1 MTGKLFGTTVYT
13 CCERLIGRMKD
24 VLTKKKLTHSDD
36 INHKMKGYITMPTM
50 LSELD
55 EMSDCVIQGFSTFF
69 SPWPNK
75 MIKYGCG
82 SFTFIKR
89 HKISVTASLG

>member
-1 MTGKLFGTTVYT
+1 
-13 CCERLIGRMKD
+13 MKD
-24 VLTKKKLTHSDD
+24 ELTKKKLTHSDD
-36 INHKMKGYITMPTM
+36 IDHKMKGYITMLTI

-69 SPWPNK
+69 SSWPNK
-75 MIKYGCG
+75 MIKYGRG
-82 SFTFIKR
+82 PFTFLKR